1 MPNDPYRPHSPNHV
15 LVDFT
20 RESVEDRSVSKALA
34 ISGLVVSL
42 LLLLIFGLD
51 LAIAIPFGRSVMVM
65 DIGFVISALLLA
77 YMSWSTFR

>member
-1 MPNDPYRPHSPNHV
+1 M
-15 LVDFT
+15 
-20 RESVEDRSVSKALA
+20 SKALA

-51 LAIAIPFGRSVMVM
+51 LAIAIPFGRSVKVM

-77 YMSWSTFR
+77 YMSWSTYRELV